1 MILIACQDEEQS
13 LEWKKCL
20 SEFEVCDKIAHDKR
34 QLNIYLR
41 NMDVETLIV
50 HLPILGQEGI
60 DEIAGLHEL
69 KPQTKMIV
77 MSSEF
82 KEREELFAVLF
93 GARAY
98 VPEDLDPNLFSKVVK
113 KVQEGEIWVDRQ
125 FVGRLISEIEGMS
138 KEHHKEVVEIEK
150 SILAM
155 TTRESEI
162 AELIAV
168 GASNRRIAEKLC
180 ISERTV
186 KAHLGVICKKV
197 GISDRLQLALYMNKY
212 HHLSSLWQS
221 KRPTS

>member
-1 MILIACQDEEQS
+1 MILIACQDETLS
-13 LEWKKCL
+13 IEWKERL
-20 SEFEVCDKIAHDKR
+20 SDFDVGDKIAHDKR

-41 NMDVETLIV
+41 NMEPEILIV
-50 HLPILGQEGI
+50 HLSLLGKEGI

-69 KPQTKMIV
+69 RPQTKIII
-77 MSSEF
+77 MSADF

-98 VPEDLDPNLFSKVVK
+98 IHEDIDPILFLKVVK
-113 KVQEGEIWVDRQ
+113 RVQEGEIWVDRQ
-125 FVGRLISEIEGMS
+125 FVGRLMSEIEGMS
-138 KEHHKEVVEIEK
+138 KDHHEEVVEIEK

-155 TTRESEI
+155 TPRESEI

-186 KAHLGVICKKV
+186 KAHLGVIFKKV
-197 GISDRLQLALYMNKY
+197 GINDRLQLALYMNKY

-221 KRPTS
+221 RRPTS